1 LERFGHQDRTAGTEP
16 DEEPLDAF
24 GRKQIDLA
32 VDADGLHS
40 RFGAAQINAIEIG

>member
-1 LERFGHQDRTAGTEP
+1 MERFGHQNRTAGTEP

-32 VDADGLHS
+32 VDTVGLDS